1 MVLNHHVIIFIL
13 LKMHMDQQFIES
25 LTIYVIQNIFFI
37 YVALINFLVYQQSI
51 LTQLK
56 LNWHQNT

>member
-1 MVLNHHVIIFIL
+1 MVLNHHEIIFIL

>member
-1 MVLNHHVIIFIL
+1 MVLNHHEIIFIL

-25 LTIYVIQNIFFI
+25 LTIHVIQNIFFI

>member
-37 YVALINFLVYQQSI
+37 YVSLINFLVYQQSI

>member
-25 LTIYVIQNIFFI
+25 LTIHVIQNIFFI
-37 YVALINFLVYQQSI
+37 YVCLIHFLVYQQSI